1 MGYVAPASP
10 LRQTDELSRLERA
23 AEELRDIADQLP
35 AAADELRQM
44 ASELEAEARR
54 KFDVVRDAIH
64 PENMVLPARHTGKR
78 IGVSVVGGYSEPLCS
93 SPSPSNRACSCA
105 SRANL
110 AFTAWVVIVAANSR
124 NRASSRRWK
133 AW

>member
-1 MGYVAPASP
+1 MN
-10 LRQTDELSRLERA
+10 SRDQIAFLERA

-64 PENMVLPARHTGKR
+64 PENMVLAG
-78 IGVSVVGGYSEPLCS
+78 
-93 SPSPSNRACSCA
+93 
-105 SRANL
+105 
-110 AFTAWVVIVAANSR
+110 AAHGQ
-124 NRASSRRWK
+124 AYRR
-133 AW
+133 